1 MKMNKWV
8 TIAFTAAVFFNGCI
22 QIETTLFVK
31 KDGSG
36 TINERVV
43 MSKTFVNMLK
53 EFAHSFQDSTSTDEF
68 ALFKEDEII
77 SDAQNYGA
85 DVSYVS
91 HNFISEE
98 NWEGYTAVYAFN
110 DVSKI
115 KLTPDPD
122 DKVEVGMGEE
132 KTTQAKDYYY
142 FSFIKG
148 DIPELIIDRPEIQ
161 MDEGEGEESEQ
172 DETQEANDQLGDEF
186 IKMMEG
192 MSIKVKVGIEGEI
205 LNTNATY
212 VDGSEVT
219 LFQMDLSEMMKDK
232 DNFKEFT
239 SKQPE
244 NVEEMKEF
252 LKKFPSMKLEIEKP
266 VKIKFN

>member
-1 MKMNKWV
+1 ML
-8 TIAFTAAVFFNGCI
+8 IILSGCI

-53 EFAHSFQDSTSTDEF
+53 EFAQSFQDSTSTEEF
-68 ALFKEDEII
+68 TLFKDDKIKD
-77 SDAQNYGA
+77 DAKNYGA

-122 DKVEVGMGEE
+122 DKVEVGRE
-132 KTTQAKDYYY
+132 KKKPA
-142 FSFIKG
+142 SKG
-148 DIPELIIDRPEIQ
+148 L
-161 MDEGEGEESEQ
+161 
-172 DETQEANDQLGDEF
+172 L
-186 IKMMEG
+186 
-192 MSIKVKVGIEGEI
+192 
-205 LNTNATY
+205 
-212 VDGSEVT
+212 
-219 LFQMDLSEMMKDK
+219 LF
-232 DNFKEFT
+232 
-239 SKQPE
+239 
-244 NVEEMKEF
+244 
-252 LKKFPSMKLEIEKP
+252 
-266 VKIKFN
+266 